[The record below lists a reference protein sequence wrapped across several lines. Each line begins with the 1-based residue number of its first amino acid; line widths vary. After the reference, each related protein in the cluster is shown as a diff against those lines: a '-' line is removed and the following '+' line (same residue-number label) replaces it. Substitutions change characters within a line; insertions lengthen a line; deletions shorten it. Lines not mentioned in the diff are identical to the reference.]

1 MTGASIPEKS
11 VPMSMMSLG
20 GGASLGARAF
30 GRVLLA
36 CVGLSMGVVCG
47 VGMCLCVLLLGC
59 PRVLDLIL
67 LFLVLPK
74 Y

>member
-11 VPMSMMSLG
+11 VPMNMMSVG
-20 GGASLGARAF
+20 GEASLGAREL

-47 VGMCLCVLLLGC
+47 VGMCLCVLLLGS
-59 PRVLDLIL
+59 PGVLVLFL
-67 LFLVLPK
+67 LFLV
-74 Y
+74 